1 MSIGAIPTAMIP
13 PSATGVP
20 GHTAGMPSTAP
31 ILPPNHTIYINN
43 LNEKIKTDELKKSLY
58 AVFVQ
63 FGQILDIIT
72 GKSVKMRGQAFVV
85 FSEISSA
92 RSALEAMR
100 GFPLYEKPMC
110 INFART
116 TSDIIAKR
124 EGTYVER
131 PKRQPPPPP
140 LPPPSQQQNTTI
152 DAAAL
157 IGGGSAR
164 AIRRRQQRLA
174 AAQAAA
180 LAAEN
185 GGSTTGGSSTSPQPS
200 STAVSQS
207 HPPPINPATIPD
219 QPPNKILFLT
229 NLPEDAN
236 EAMLGMLFAPFVG
249 FREIRMVMDIR
260 PNHTLYVNNL
270 NDKLKK
276 ADLKRALYY
285 LFSPYGRVLEIIAMK
300 TPKMRG
306 QAFIIFQAITSATT
320 ALRVLQG
327 FQLFDKP
334 MRIQYA
340 RKNSTQI
347 EVLQGVNA
355 ETQKKKEEERE
366 KRRRRKLAQRQAA
379 AAAAAAAA
387 GGAGAVVN
395 GQAGDASSTSY
406 LVVREFAF
414 QVDGEVDTE
423 PPNRVLF
430 VSNLPEET
438 TDAMLTMLFNQF
450 SGFKEARRAV
460 GGIGFVEYETE
471 AQATAAKVTYHGFK
485 LTRTHAISVTYAK
498 H

>member
-1 MSIGAIPTAMIP
+1 MSIPAIPGGMMSTGAHAVP
-13 PSATGVP
+13 THSATIQSGP
-20 GHTAGMPSTAP
+20 QIIT
-31 ILPPNHTIYINN
+31 PNHTIYINN

-85 FSEISSA
+85 FSEVSSA

-140 LPPPSQQQNTTI
+140 PTQPNPSL
-152 DAAAL
+152 DAAAM

-174 AAQAAA
+174 AAQAV
-180 LAAEN
+180 EN
-185 GGSTTGGSSTSPQPS
+185 GGTASQPHPTQPQHH
-200 STAVSQS
+200 A
-207 HPPPINPATIPD
+207 PPPINPATIPD

-249 FREIRMVMDIR
+249 FREIRMVPSRHDIAFVEFSTMDIR

-285 LFSPYGRVLEIIAMK
+285 LFSPYGRIVDIIAMK

-306 QAFIIFQAITSATT
+306 QAFIIYQSITSATN
-320 ALRVLQG
+320 ASRVLQG
-327 FQLFDKP
+327 FQLFEKP

-340 RKNSTQI
+340 RKNSSQI

-387 GGAGAVVN
+387 VGQLGGTPGV
-395 GQAGDASSTSY
+395 DA
-406 LVVREFAF
+406 EME
-414 QVDGEVDTE
+414 GE

-471 AQATAAKVTYHGFK
+471 AQASAAKLTYHGFK

>member
-13 PSATGVP
+13 PAAPGVP
-20 GHTAGMPSTAP
+20 GHTAGMASTAP

-140 LPPPSQQQNTTI
+140 LPQPTQQQNSTI

-185 GGSTTGGSSTSPQPS
+185 GGSAAGGPSPSPQSSSTS
-200 STAVSQS
+200 ASQS

-249 FREIRMVMDIR
+249 FREIRMVPSRHDIAF
-260 PNHTLYVNNL
+260 VE
-270 NDKLKK
+270 
-276 ADLKRALYY
+276 
-285 LFSPYGRVLEIIAMK
+285 FSSETEA
-300 TPKMRG
+300 
-306 QAFIIFQAITSATT
+306 AT
-320 ALRVLQG
+320 AKHGLQG
-327 FQLFDKP
+327 FNIRPGHPL
-334 MRIQYA
+334 RITFA
-340 RKNSTQI
+340 
-347 EVLQGVNA
+347 
-355 ETQKKKEEERE
+355 KK
-366 KRRRRKLAQRQAA
+366 
-379 AAAAAAAA
+379 
-387 GGAGAVVN
+387 
-395 GQAGDASSTSY
+395 
-406 LVVREFAF
+406 
-414 QVDGEVDTE
+414 
-423 PPNRVLF
+423 
-430 VSNLPEET
+430 
-438 TDAMLTMLFNQF
+438 
-450 SGFKEARRAV
+450 
-460 GGIGFVEYETE
+460 
-471 AQATAAKVTYHGFK
+471 
-485 LTRTHAISVTYAK
+485 
-498 H
+498 

>member
-1 MSIGAIPTAMIP
+1 MSLGALPPGMIP
-13 PSATGVP
+13 PPAPGLPTATAIQQP
-20 GHTAGMPSTAP
+20 TPT
-31 ILPPNHTIYINN
+31 LPPNNTIYINN
-43 LNEKIKTDELKKSLY
+43 LNEKIKIDELKKSLY

-63 FGQILDIIT
+63 FGQILDIII

-85 FSEISSA
+85 FSEISAA
-92 RSALEAMR
+92 RAALDAMR
-100 GFPLYEKPMC
+100 GFPLYEKPMR
-110 INFART
+110 IDFART
-116 TSDIIAKR
+116 TSDVIAKR

-131 PKRQPPPPP
+131 PKRQPSPPPI
-140 LPPPSQQQNTTI
+140 PSHTHP
-152 DAAAL
+152 DAAAIEAAAM

-174 AAQAAA
+174 AAAQAAS
-180 LAAEN
+180 EN
-185 GGSTTGGSSTSPQPS
+185 GTAIPPPPQLTTAPHHPQ
-200 STAVSQS
+200 
-207 HPPPINPATIPD
+207 PINPASIPD

-236 EAMLGMLFAPFVG
+236 EAMLAMLFAPFVG
-249 FREIRMVMDIR
+249 YREIRMVPSRHDIAFVMDIR

-270 NDKLKK
+270 NDKVKK
-276 ADLKRALYY
+276 VDLKRTLYY
-285 LFSPYGRVLEIIAMK
+285 LFSPYGRILEIIAMK

-306 QAFIIFQAITSATT
+306 QAFIIFQALTSATT
-320 ALRVLQG
+320 ALRALQG

-379 AAAAAAAA
+379 AVASAVASGTVANPA
-387 GGAGAVVN
+387 G
-395 GQAGDASSTSY
+395 
-406 LVVREFAF
+406 
-414 QVDGEVDTE
+414 
-423 PPNRVLF
+423 
-430 VSNLPEET
+430 ET

-460 GGIGFVEYETE
+460 GGIGFVEYDSE
-471 AQATAAKVTYHGFK
+471 AQATAAKNTYHGFK